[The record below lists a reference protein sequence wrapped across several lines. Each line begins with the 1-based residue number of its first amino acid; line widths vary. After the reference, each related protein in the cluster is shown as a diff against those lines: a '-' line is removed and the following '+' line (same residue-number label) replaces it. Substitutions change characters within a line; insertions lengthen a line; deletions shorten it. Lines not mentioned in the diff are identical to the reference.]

1 MKGPVLARMSSAL
14 VAVGGILALST
25 VLVAQDA
32 VSQVLYLVAT
42 AQLAACVLIA
52 AKLNHPSPG
61 LWLGLAVIG
70 ALSVAGQLI
79 DSYTIDT
86 AAIQVLTQ
94 SIFLTVQLVLAAGL
108 VFIVSRRLGSD
119 PRSVLVDGL
128 IVATGAW
135 FFVWMFLVQP
145 TLDLTDRPVA
155 VTSLIGL
162 TLAVSVI
169 VLFTLATLLFG
180 DTARTTSVWMIAGA
194 ISFTLVGD
202 FIYAAID
209 SGRIILDSHLAISS
223 YVMGLFLASAAFLH
237 PSVQTL
243 TTHVDVRRNNPQFGR
258 LIVTTVA
265 LSIPVVMLALT
276 EPADNT
282 DRMVRAIS
290 IFVLTTAVVARVVL
304 AVRQNAATQR
314 QLEYAAQTDALTGLP
329 NRSLMIEHVAAA
341 LRTAWSR
348 SAQPAVLFIDVDR
361 FKNINDSLGHQ
372 AGDDILVAVSSR
384 LRNALPQRCV
394 VGRISG
400 DEFVVLD
407 PDNRDTAE
415 AIVLADRIL
424 ECFHEPL
431 VARQGDVFVSASIGV
446 ATHRPGGNNDAE
458 DLLRQA
464 DTAMY
469 RAKDAGRNCV
479 AVFDDSMLERVT
491 QRLAVETAL
500 YRALERRELRLVHQP
515 IVDIDLGEV
524 VGFEA
529 LMRWE
534 RDDGTMISPA
544 EFIPIAE
551 ETGTIV
557 PIGAWALLEA
567 LTHLRGWINEGIC
580 RRDATMSVN
589 VSPRQLHDVNFVS
602 VVNEALMRA
611 HIPADQLWLEVTE
624 GVMIAEPEQALEAL
638 RKLCDLGVRVAIDDF
653 GTGYSSLSLLQRF
666 PIQRLKI
673 DRSFISGVADELG
686 SRSLVRTIIAMG
698 DSLGLDMVAEGVES
712 VRQLQA
718 LAELKCS
725 KAQCFLISHPVAPD
739 LMGQTVSA
747 LEQFGSWQRLRGTA
761 AEREQRAKHPLHDH
775 E

>member
-1 MKGPVLARMSSAL
+1 MARASWAL
-14 VAVGGILALST
+14 VAIGVVASVFTVVIGREDASRVVYLIATLQLAL
-25 VLVAQDA
+25 VVAVAARINRPA
-32 VSQVLYLVAT
+32 VV
-42 AQLAACVLIA
+42 
-52 AKLNHPSPG
+52 
-61 LWLGLAVIG
+61 LWLGLLLIG
-70 ALSVAGQLI
+70 VLSVAGQLI
-79 DSYTIDT
+79 DAESTDT
-86 AAIQVLTQ
+86 AALQVTTEAL
-94 SIFLTVQLVLAAGL
+94 FLLVQIVLATGL
-108 VFIVSRRLGSD
+108 LFIVSRRLGSD
-119 PRSVLVDGL
+119 PRSVLADGL
-128 IVATGAW
+128 IVATGSW
-135 FFVWMFLVQP
+135 FIVWLVLVQP
-145 TLDLTDRPVA
+145 TLSIDERPIA
-155 VTSLIGL
+155 VTTLIGF
-162 TLAVSVI
+162 TLAVSVV

-180 DTARTTSVWMIAGA
+180 DTARTPSVWLISGA
-194 ISFTLVGD
+194 ISFILLGD
-202 FIYAAID
+202 FVYAAID
-209 SGRIILDSHLAISS
+209 SERINVDSSRAIAA
-223 YVMGLFLASAAFLH
+223 YVLGIFLASAAFVH
-237 PSVQTL
+237 PSVRTL
-243 TTHVDVRRNNPQFGR
+243 TNHVAIRRVRPQFGR
-258 LIVTTVA
+258 LVVTTVA
-265 LSIPVVMLALT
+265 LSIPVVVLALS
-276 EPADNT
+276 EPADDT
-282 DRMVRAIS
+282 DRIVRAVS

-304 AVRQNAATQR
+304 AVRQNAEAQR
-314 QLEYAAQTDALTGLP
+314 RLEHAAQTDALTGLP
-329 NRSLMIEHVAAA
+329 NRSLMIDFVGDA
-341 LRTAWSR
+341 LRTAWAR
-348 SAQPAVLFIDVDR
+348 SVRPAVLFIDVDR

-372 AGDDILVAVSSR
+372 AGDDILIAVSAR
-384 LRNALPQRCV
+384 LSHALPDRCI

-415 AIVLADRIL
+415 AMVLADRIL
-424 ECFHEPL
+424 ACFHEPL
-431 VARQGDVFVSASIGV
+431 AARQGDVFVSASIGV
-446 ATHRPGGNNDAE
+446 ATHRPGDTKDAD

-491 QRLAVETAL
+491 QRLAIETAL

-534 RDDGTMISPA
+534 REDGTMISPA

-589 VSPRQLHDVNFVS
+589 VSPRQLHDVNFVA
-602 VVNEALMRA
+602 VVSEALTRA
-611 HIPADQLWLEVTE
+611 HVPADQLWLEVTE
-624 GVMIAEPEQALEAL
+624 GVMIAEPEQALDAL

-712 VRQLQA
+712 VRQLQT
-718 LAELKCS
+718 LAELKCA
-725 KAQCFLISHPVAPD
+725 KAQGFLISHPVAPD
-739 LMGQTVSA
+739 VMGQTVGA
-747 LEQFGSWQRLRGTA
+747 LEQFGSWQRLRGADAVRPPHTK
-761 AEREQRAKHPLHDH
+761 RPLHDR

>member
-1 MKGPVLARMSSAL
+1 MVAR
-14 VAVGGILALST
+14 
-25 VLVAQDA
+25 
-32 VSQVLYLVAT
+32 VLYLVAT
-42 AQLAACVLIA
+42 IQLALCVLLA
-52 AKLNHPSPG
+52 ARVNRPAAG
-61 LWLGLAVIG
+61 LWIGLACIG
-70 ALSVAGQLI
+70 VFSIAGQLI
-79 DSYTIDT
+79 DGDAGDS
-86 AAIQVLTQ
+86 ALIQLFTE
-94 SIFLTVQLVLAAGL
+94 SLFLLVQIVLAAGL
-108 VFIVSRRLGSD
+108 LFIVSRRLGSD
-119 PRSVLVDGL
+119 PRSVLADGL
-128 IVATGAW
+128 IVAAGSW
-135 FFVWMFLVQP
+135 VVVWLVLLQP
-145 TLDLTDRPVA
+145 TVNMDDRLVA
-155 VTSLIGL
+155 VTALVGI

-180 DTARTTSVWMIAGA
+180 DAARTPSVWLVAGA
-194 ISFTLVGD
+194 ITFTLLGD

-209 SGRIILDSHLAISS
+209 SDRVQWTTQTAIAS
-223 YVMGLFLASAAFLH
+223 YVLGLFLASAAFMH
-237 PSVQTL
+237 PTVSTL
-243 TTHVDVRRNNPQFGR
+243 TNHAPVRGTRPQFGR
-258 LIVTTVA
+258 LIVTTSA
-265 LSIPVVMLALT
+265 LSIPVVVLALT
-276 EPADNT
+276 EPQDEI
-282 DRMVRAIS
+282 DQVVRAVS
-290 IFVLTTAVVARVVL
+290 VFVLTIAVVARVVL
-304 AVRQNAATQR
+304 AVRQNAAAQR
-314 QLEYAAQTDALTGLP
+314 KLEHAAQTDALTGLP
-329 NRSLMIEHVAAA
+329 NRSLMIDYVSNA
-341 LRTAWSR
+341 LRNAWSR
-348 SAQPAVLFIDVDR
+348 SLQPAVLFIDVDR

-372 AGDDILVAVSSR
+372 AGDDILIAVSSR
-384 LRNALPQRCV
+384 LRHALPARCV

-407 PDNRDTAE
+407 PENRDSSE
-415 AIVLADRIL
+415 ALVLADRIL

-431 VARQGDVFVSASIGV
+431 SARQGDVFVSASIGV
-446 ATHRPGGNNDAE
+446 ATHRPGSPNDAD

-479 AVFDDSMLERVT
+479 AVFDESMLERVT

-534 RDDGTMISPA
+534 REDGTMISPA

-580 RRDATMSVN
+580 RSDATMSVN

-624 GVMIAEPEQALEAL
+624 GVMIAEPDQALEAL

-686 SRSLVRTIIAMG
+686 ARSLVRTIIAMG

-712 VRQLQA
+712 VRQLQT
-718 LAELKCS
+718 LAELKCA
-725 KAQCFLISHPVAPD
+725 KAQGFLISHPVAPD
-739 LMGQTVSA
+739 VMGQTVSA
-747 LEQFGSWQRLRGTA
+747 LEQFGSWQRLRGNVA
-761 AEREQRAKHPLHDH
+761 PRNDRSIRPLSDHD
-775 E
+775 

>member
-1 MKGPVLARMSSAL
+1 MKGPHLDRVSWAL
-14 VAVGGILALST
+14 VAVGVLAALGT
-25 VLVAQDA
+25 VLAGSSEIARTV
-32 VSQVLYLVAT
+32 Y
-42 AQLAACVLIA
+42 LIA
-52 AKLNHPSPG
+52 TVQTAVTVAVAARVNKPPTG
-61 LWLGLAVIG
+61 LWLGLVVIG
-70 ALSVAGQLI
+70 VLSVVGQVIDAGSNSPISL
-79 DSYTIDT
+79 
-86 AAIQVLTQ
+86 QVLSETL
-94 SIFLTVQLVLAAGL
+94 FLAVQIVLAGGL
-108 VFIVSRRLGSD
+108 LFLVSRRLGSD
-119 PRSVLVDGL
+119 PRSVLIDGL
-128 IVATGAW
+128 IVAAGSW
-135 FFVWMFLVQP
+135 FIVWLVLVRP
-145 TLDLTDRPVA
+145 TLDLEDRPIA
-155 VTSLIGL
+155 VTALVGF

-180 DTARTTSVWMIAGA
+180 DMTRTPSVWLVAGA
-194 ISFTLVGD
+194 ITFTLLGD
-202 FIYAAID
+202 FLYAAVD
-209 SGRIILDSHLAISS
+209 SGRLQLDSSAAIGS
-223 YVMGLFLASAAFLH
+223 YVLGLFLASAAFLH
-237 PSVQTL
+237 PSVHGL
-243 TTHVDVRRNNPQFGR
+243 TDQVTVRNVRPQFGR
-258 LIVTTVA
+258 LIVTTVS
-265 LSIPVVMLALT
+265 LCIPVVVLALT
-276 EPADNT
+276 DPADAT
-282 DRMVRAIS
+282 DRLVRAVS
-290 IFVLTTAVVARVVL
+290 ILALAVTVVVRVVL
-304 AVRQNAATQR
+304 AVRQNTIAQDRLEHAAR
-314 QLEYAAQTDALTGLP
+314 TDALTGLP
-329 NRSLMIEHVAAA
+329 NRSLMLDHVSGA
-341 LRTAWSR
+341 LRTAWAR
-348 SAQPAVLFIDVDR
+348 SVQPAVLFIDVDR

-372 AGDDILVAVSSR
+372 AGDDILMAVSTR
-384 LRNALPQRCV
+384 LRHTLPDRCI

-407 PDNRDTAE
+407 PDNRDSAE
-415 AIVLADRIL
+415 AMLLADRIL

-431 VARQGDVFVSASIGV
+431 SARQGDVFVSASIGV

-515 IVDIDLGEV
+515 IVDIDLGDV

-534 RDDGTMISPA
+534 REDGTMISPA

-557 PIGAWALLEA
+557 PIGSWALLEA
-567 LTHLRGWINEGIC
+567 LTHLRGWINEGVC

-602 VVNEALMRA
+602 AVGEALTRA

-718 LAELKCS
+718 LAELKCA
-725 KAQCFLISHPVAPD
+725 KAQGYLISHPVAPD
-739 LMGQTVSA
+739 LMGQTVAA
-747 LEQFGSWQRLRGTA
+747 LEQFGSWQRLRGSGS
-761 AEREQRAKHPLHDH
+761 H
-775 E
+775 